1 MKTSSPRPAAAALL
15 PLVVVP
21 ILAVT
26 VIGRF
31 DGVPDFVL
39 GLVYGASIALMLGF
53 CVFAGAELR
62 ATRHRNGRRRL
73 DDLDPLG
80 ELPPDT
86 DNQR

>member
-1 MKTSSPRPAAAALL
+1 MKTSSPRPATAALL

-26 VIGRF
+26 LIGRF
-31 DGVPDFVL
+31 DGVPDFVR

-53 CVFAGAELR
+53 CVLAGAELG
-62 ATRHRNGRRRL
+62 ATRRRDDSRRL

-80 ELPPDT
+80 ELPRDT
-86 DNQR
+86 DDQR